1 MEQEPMKTLVVGG
14 AGMIGGRT
22 ALHLK
27 SKGHEVTVAG
37 RNPPEA
43 GTPLGSLPFQR
54 IDYINMDLDRDAL
67 RSFDA
72 LVFAA
77 GNDIRHIPE
86 GEDDSFWE
94 RVNSIGVPRFFEAA
108 KAAGIRSA
116 VNIGSYY
123 PQAAPHLVEG
133 NAYIRSRKESDEGV
147 AALADANFKSL
158 SVNAPFVVGTVPGLV
173 IPMFVAYVQYAQGRF
188 APMPEFVPPGG
199 VNFIST
205 QSLAEAVEGG
215 LERGAAGASYLVGD
229 ENLTWQDYFG
239 AFFEAVGRERPQIRD
254 EEHPLLPDMAMPF
267 GRGNKLYYE
276 VDAKEVELLG
286 YRRND
291 IVPAIREIV
300 AQYRE
305 L

>member
-1 MEQEPMKTLVVGG
+1 MKTLVVGG

-27 SKGHEVTVAG
+27 NKGHDVTIAG
-37 RNPPEA
+37 RNRPEA
-43 GTPLGSLPFQR
+43 GTPLGDLPFER
-54 IDYINMDLDRDAL
+54 IDYVNMDFDRDAL
-67 RSFDA
+67 GKFDA
-72 LVFAA
+72 MVFAA
-77 GNDIRHIPE
+77 GNDVRHIPE
-86 GEDDSFWE
+86 GEDDSFWQ
-94 RVNSIGVPRFFEAA
+94 RVNSVGVPRFFEAA
-108 KAAGIRSA
+108 KGAGVRSA

-133 NAYIRSRKESDEGV
+133 NAYIRSRKESAEGV
-147 AALADANFKSL
+147 AALADGSFKSL

-173 IPMFVAYVQYAQGRF
+173 IPMFVAYVHYAQGKY

-205 QSLAEAVEGG
+205 QSLAEAAEGA
-215 LERGAAGASYLVGD
+215 LERGAPGASYLVGD

-239 AFFEAVGRERPQIRD
+239 AFFEAVGRERPPIRD
-254 EEHPLLPDMAMPF
+254 EEHPMLPDMAMPF

-276 VDAKEVELLG
+276 VDPQETALLG

-291 IVPAIREIV
+291 IVPAIQEIV
-300 AQYRE
+300 AQYRD